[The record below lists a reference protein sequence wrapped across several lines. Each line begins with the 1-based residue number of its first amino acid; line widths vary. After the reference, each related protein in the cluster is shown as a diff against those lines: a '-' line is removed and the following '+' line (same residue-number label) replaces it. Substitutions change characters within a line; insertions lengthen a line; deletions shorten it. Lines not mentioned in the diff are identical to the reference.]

1 MFEIRKRINRIK
13 IKLGYRLGFSK
24 AIGMPKLITI
34 DPTNHCNLKC
44 PLCPTG
50 LGDTSVEYGLLK
62 LDKFK
67 EVVDVFSKW
76 AQTVQLFSWG
86 EPVLNK
92 AFPEM
97 IRYASR
103 SPHKIRS
110 TTSVNLNATNDEQI
124 KGLLTS
130 NLDALHVSIDGVTQE
145 VYEKYRVGGNLETVF
160 DNLKKLIATKKLYK
174 SETKIIWDF
183 IVMRQNEHQVEEA
196 KKMANDFGIP
206 INIDRVRP
214 HLKEDTI
221 NPTEKMIDNYGK
233 WLPKNPQ
240 YNNYNMDTKKRN
252 KSMTFCKSPWTSTAI
267 NWNGDV
273 FPCSCVHTEEKD
285 RMGNIFEQSFKE
297 IWHGEKYVAARK
309 ELLGQPNDLETICHT
324 CKKNGYP
331 GRESE

>member
-50 LGDTSVEYGLLK
+50 LGDTSVEYGLLQ

-92 AFPEM
+92 SFPEM
-97 IRYASR
+97 IRYASQ

-160 DNLKKLIATKKLYK
+160 NNFKKLLAAKELYK
-174 SETKIIWDF
+174 SNTKIIWDF
-183 IVMRQNEHQVEEA
+183 IVMKQNEHQVEEA
-196 KKMANDFGIP
+196 KKMAKDFGVLDFLTKP
-206 INIDRVRP
+206 IAWKKLHATLNKYKVESKSKHILIVDDDPSTRMILRKMLIKDGWRVD
-214 HLKEDTI
+214 EAQ
-221 NPTEKMIDNYGK
+221 NGK
-233 WLPKNPQ
+233 IAL
-240 YNNYNMDTKKRN
+240 
-252 KSMTFCKSPWTSTAI
+252 
-267 NWNGDV
+267 
-273 FPCSCVHTEEKD
+273 D
-285 RMGNIFEQSFKE
+285 RMNAKQP
-297 IWHGEKYVAARK
+297 
-309 ELLGQPNDLETICHT
+309 ELILLDLLMPVMDGFTFL
-324 CKKNGYP
+324 KKI
-331 GRESE
+331 